1 MAWRRHALAMMGPGL
16 FAGMTL
22 HVMPAHAQQSST
34 GQRESAL
41 ARQLADSEA
50 KVQMLQ
56 QRIERLEGRLDAL
69 TNASPRPAGAA
80 VPAAAQMT
88 PQTSQVSQTP
98 APRTPPVAAA
108 SRPGSFEVDEDAAQR
123 ALERTLTQSGAL
135 LLPQGAIS
143 VTPGLSYTRNERD
156 TAVFADAVN
165 PTTGTS
171 NVVLANQTLRRNEFS
186 ARLDVKAGLPFESQ
200 LEVGLPYNYTRS
212 SRIDSFGNES
222 SANGSGIG
230 DVTIGLAKTLARE
243 KGMLPDVIGRVTY
256 NTGTGRRSDNEVIL
270 TGGYRQ
276 LSAEF
281 VALKRQ
287 DPLAFFAGLSYGHVF
302 EENNLKP
309 GNVTNLSLGTVL
321 AASPATSLQFGF
333 TQTYRQKQEVNG
345 VKLAGTDET
354 YGTVNIGASSVL
366 SRDVMLLVTTGIGLG
381 RDAPK
386 YNFNV
391 SLPISFR

>member
-1 MAWRRHALAMMGPGL
+1 MAWRRHALVMMGPSL
-16 FAGMTL
+16 LAGMTL
-22 HVMPAHAQQSST
+22 HAIPAHAQQSPA
-34 GQRESAL
+34 GQRESTL
-41 ARQLADSEA
+41 AKQLADSEA
-50 KVQMLQ
+50 KVRVLQ

-69 TNASPRPAGAA
+69 TNAPQRPAATA
-80 VPAAAQMT
+80 PSAAQMM
-88 PQTSQVSQTP
+88 PQQASP
-98 APRTPPVAAA
+98 ALAPRTPPVAAA

-123 ALERTLTQSGAL
+123 ALERTLTESGAL

-143 VTPGLSYTRNERD
+143 VTPGLSYTRVERD

-165 PTTGTS
+165 STTGTS

-186 ARLDVKAGLPFESQ
+186 ARVDVKAGLPFESQ

-230 DVTIGLAKTLARE
+230 DVTIGVAKTLTHE
-243 KGMLPDVIGRVTY
+243 KGMLPDVIGRISY
-256 NTGTGRRSDNEVIL
+256 NTGTGRRSDNQVIL
-270 TGGYRQ
+270 NGGYRQ

-302 EENNLKP
+302 EEDNLKP

-333 TQTYRQKQEVNG
+333 TQVYRQKQETNG
-345 VKLAGTDET
+345 VTLAGTDET
-354 YGTVNIGASSVL
+354 YGVVNIGASSVL
-366 SRDVMLLVTTGIGLG
+366 SRDMMLLVSTGIGLG

-386 YNFNV
+386 YNFSV